1 MELTTR
7 SSGTAQ
13 VFRRRSLKYLIPL
26 QQTAFVMQEVQ
37 RHLPVHRRG
46 MTHSVYLDSPSRE
59 LYAQRLVQLEDAKL
73 FRFRWY
79 GDDAPGT
86 VWIEVKVHKTR
97 TQSTKTRFQLS
108 AAQALLFAAGN
119 DHWREG
125 TAPYGSMPV
134 AVQQVQLR
142 TICPWEHLACL
153 DASNPSVPHHPRT
166 PRPLPP
172 SRAATPTACRSLLC

>member
-7 SSGTAQ
+7 SVSTAQ

-26 QQTAFVMQEVQ
+26 QQTALVMQEVQ

-46 MTHSVYLDSPSRE
+46 MTHSVYLDSPCRQ

-86 VWIEVKVHKTR
+86 VWIEVKVHKTCK
-97 TQSTKTRFQLS
+97 QSTKTRFQLS
-108 AAQALLFAAGN
+108 AAQALLFAAG
-119 DHWREG
+119 DDRWGEG
-125 TAPYGSMPV
+125 AMPYGSMPA
-134 AVQQVQLR
+134 AVQQVQL
-142 TICPWEHLACL
+142 H
-153 DASNPSVPHHPRT
+153 
-166 PRPLPP
+166 
-172 SRAATPTACRSLLC
+172 TACP